1 MNTIEKFIKELTNFQ
16 STETVCNPYLNVN
29 AAKNL
34 HVYLEEMIK
43 EKDKR
48 ILLIGEA
55 PGHKGCKIT
64 GIPFTSGSVFKNVN
78 HPLLNRIVDKLVFS
92 KIESENTATI
102 VWEYLSKKSTTPLFW
117 NSFPFHPYPLGDEN
131 KNRAPTSKEIEIGIS
146 YLKTIKTIYEPDVIA
161 GIGWKGVECAK
172 AAFPDENIVYI
183 RHPSYGG
190 KPAFIDGMEQLL
202 S

>member
-1 MNTIEKFIKELTNFQ
+1 MNAIETFVNELTDFQ
-16 STETVCNPYLNVN
+16 STETVFNPYLNAD

-34 HVYLEEMIK
+34 HIYLQEMMK
-43 EKDKR
+43 EKGTR
-48 ILLIGEA
+48 ILLVGEA

-78 HPLLNRIVDKLVFS
+78 HSLLNKIVEKLVFS

-102 VWEYLSKKSTTPLFW
+102 VWEYLANKSITPLFW
-117 NSFPFHPYPLGDEN
+117 NSFPFHPHYEYNEN
-131 KNRAPTSKEIEIGIS
+131 KNRTPTSEEIEIGIY
-146 YLKTIKTIYEPDVIA
+146 YLEKLRLIYNPEVIA

-172 AAFPDENIVYI
+172 KAFPDEDIVYI

-190 KPAFIDGMEQLL
+190 KPEFIVGMEEILT
-202 S
+202 